1 MSKHNHIIWIKTE
14 MNNLYEEKAAK
25 QKKLWEI
32 DKNMMCSVIG
42 TCLSMEE
49 ARRIGRRFGAKCDDE
64 KQIDSMIHAMLVRNC
79 VTQNSISTHVNKF
92 LNKKFSGLVR
102 VFQNLRTSKEV
113 LENWQRLLS
122 EGIIP
127 GGYWAAVTH
136 NGLAVKDKTR
146 IFSDVHMLS
155 HLVGSSN
162 QSLIKRLVEYEGSIK
177 RLEARHGSSQRKLQ
191 QKIEEQE
198 KTLIKLQENAKTL
211 KHALKNQPANYGKR
225 DSMPCHESK
234 LRILRQRHKRL
245 YEDKRELQET
255 ADERLRRINDAERKI
270 KMLEQNLQSLELAV
284 QHASKA
290 NQEKGNLLLNNMLIL
305 YVGGLHSST
314 KAMETLVQN
323 MGGKLVHH
331 NGGSGKK
338 ELSNLPVL
346 VADADAV
353 IVPMDN
359 VSHASA
365 LEAKRACK
373 LFQRPYMPVKS
384 SGLGALA
391 SALSEIHGN

>member
-1 MSKHNHIIWIKTE
+1 
-14 MNNLYEEKAAK
+14 MNNLYEERATK

-32 DKNMMCSVIG
+32 DRNMMCSVIG

-49 ARRIGRRFGAKCDDE
+49 ARRIGNRFGAKCDDE
-64 KQIDSMIHAMLVRNC
+64 TQIDSVIHAMLVRDC
-79 VTQNSISTHVNKF
+79 VTQNPISTQVNKF

-102 VFQNLRTSKEV
+102 VFQNLKASEQV

-122 EGIIP
+122 EGLIP
-127 GGYWAAVTH
+127 GGYWAAITH
-136 NGLAVKDKTR
+136 NNLTTKDKTR

-162 QSLIKRLVEYEGSIK
+162 QSLIKRLVEYENSIK
-177 RLEARHGSSQRKLQ
+177 RLEARHGNSQRKLQ

-198 KTLIKLQENAKTL
+198 KTLVILQDKTKNL
-211 KHALKNQPANYGKR
+211 NETSKNQQTNYSQVESK
-225 DSMPCHESK
+225 PCHESK

-245 YEDKRELQET
+245 YEEKQEIQET
-255 ADERLRRINDAERKI
+255 ADVRLRRLYDAERKI

-284 QHASKA
+284 QHASEA
-290 NQEKGNLLLNNMLIL
+290 EQEKKSLQLNNMSIL

-314 KAMETLVQN
+314 KAMESLVKN

-346 VADADAV
+346 IADADAV

-391 SALSEIHGN
+391 TALTEIHGK